1 MTQKN
6 RVHSLERNCCQEN
19 REIPQPLCGE
29 DMPRKSLDLK
39 FPDYPAIWE
48 RSCCTFP
55 CFRRGRVWAEPR
67 FKA

>member
-19 REIPQPLCGE
+19 RGIPQPLCGE

-55 CFRRGRVWAEPR
+55 SLLPARTGLGRTQI
-67 FKA
+67 